1 MLSRLQKYFLFQ
13 YMVFEQATCDAEE

>member
-13 YMVFEQATCDAEE
+13 YMAFEQATCDAEE